1 MMVTMCNYDPVAD
14 MEWAVNTVTVYDDP
28 MADMER
34 VVNTEL
40 KIVGD

>member
-1 MMVTMCNYDPVAD
+1 MM
-14 MEWAVNTVTVYDDP
+14 VNTVVTVYNDP

-34 VVNTEL
+34 VVNTEW